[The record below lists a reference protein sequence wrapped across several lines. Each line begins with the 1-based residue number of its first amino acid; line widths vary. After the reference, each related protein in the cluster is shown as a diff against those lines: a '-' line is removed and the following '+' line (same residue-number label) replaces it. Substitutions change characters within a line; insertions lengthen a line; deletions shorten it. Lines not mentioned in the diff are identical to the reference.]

1 MEPRR
6 AKLIRAALIG
16 VFLVGFAAVFV
27 YLLYH
32 PGTL

>member
-1 MEPRR
+1 MEPRK
-6 AKLIRAALIG
+6 AKLLRAALIG
-16 VFLVGFAAVFV
+16 VFLVGFVALFV